1 MTTFNF
7 DNFYFEHIDIEN
19 YDKIVQELRPY
30 VLMKLNQMGANFY
43 SGLLRL
49 SESDLLDNCP
59 AISNWFNK
67 NNMELVMSA
76 VHIMQAQGIGQLHS
90 DSNEDATDRLA
101 LNIDIENA
109 DVTKTKLY
117 QVSVPGITYKTAG
130 QKLPYIVYQNN
141 ADTCKQVTEYDL
153 STPVLFDYVKP
164 HLVTNLTDK
173 RRVAITLRFKN
184 DPVHLLTGRP

>member
-19 YDKIVQELRPY
+19 YDVIIQELRSH
-30 VLMKLNQMGANFY
+30 VLLKLNQMGTNFY

-49 SESDLLDNCP
+49 SEKDLLDNCP
-59 AISNWFNK
+59 QLLSWFNK
-67 NNMELVMSA
+67 NNMELIMSA
-76 VHIMQAQGIGQLHS
+76 VHIMQAHGIGQLHS
-90 DSNEDATDRLA
+90 DSNGDETGRLA
-101 LNIDIENA
+101 LNFDIENA

-117 QVSVPGITYKTAG
+117 KINVPGTMHLTSG

-153 STPVLFDYVKP
+153 SKPVLFDNTKP
-164 HLVTNLTDK
+164 HSVTNHTDC
-173 RRVAITLRFKN
+173 RRVAITLRFRN
-184 DPVHLLTGRP
+184 DPVHLLGRS